1 MALTELAGAVAFRRR
16 GSALVAESWLADH
29 QVVFAIPQRFMNVS
43 GGPVKEV
50 AGFFKIPPQRTI
62 VLFDDLE
69 LEFGTIR
76 LPVLGDH
83 GHNGLRSIT
92 KCLARI
98 MFGPAWVLV
107 GRRAGC
113 RWRISC

>member
-29 QVVFAIPQRFMNVS
+29 RVVFAIPQRFMNVS

-92 KCLARI
+92 KVFGADYVLA
-98 MFGPAWVLV
+98 
-107 GRRAGC
+107 GRQAGC

>member
-1 MALTELAGAVAFRRR
+1 
-16 GSALVAESWLADH
+16 
-29 QVVFAIPQRFMNVS
+29 MNVS

-92 KCLARI
+92 KV
-98 MFGPAWVLV
+98 FGADYV
-107 GRRAGC
+107 RAGLGIG
-113 RWRISC
+113 RPPGRMPVADFVLKPFTKAEQPQLPIMWADMADKVTRFITTSGT